1 MHIQSST
8 SMSSW
13 QQRTPPSQEQ
23 LKTQASDLF
32 TKLDSSSKG
41 YLDASD
47 FSKALQS
54 VQQDTS
60 DSQSSEWFSQLD
72 ADADGKLTSDE
83 FSSGVSEQLYNARG
97 SMGAGGPPP
106 GGMNGMQGM
115 PPPPP
120 PEGEEDSGKTVDE
133 LSEMLDNVKDSDSQL
148 ASDLQSIIDQFDQAD
163 SDQDGKVTREE
174 AMAFK
179 ESQKIS
185 SSDGSDSTASAN
197 SLSASQ
203 MQLQHTLMQLMK
215 SYGATAAATA
225 STSSSSLSMT
235 A

>member
-8 SMSSW
+8 SSW
-13 QQRTPPSQEQ
+13 QPRTPPSQEQ

-32 TKLDSSSKG
+32 SKLDSSAKG

-83 FSSGVSEQLYNARG
+83 FSTGVSEQLYNARG
-97 SMGAGGPPP
+97 MMGAGGP
-106 GGMNGMQGM
+106 GGMNGM

-120 PEGEEDSGKTVDE
+120 PEEDSGKTVDE
-133 LSEMLDNVKDSDSQL
+133 LTEMLDKVKDSDTNL
-148 ASDLQSIIDQFDQAD
+148 ATDLQSIIDQFDQAD
-163 SDQDGKVTREE
+163 ADQDGKVTRDE

-179 ESQKIS
+179 ESQKTS
-185 SSDGSDSTASAN
+185 SSDASGSSATTN

>member
-8 SMSSW
+8 SSW
-13 QQRTPPSQEQ
+13 QPRTPPSQEQ

-32 TKLDSSSKG
+32 AKLDSSAKG

-97 SMGAGGPPP
+97 MMGAGAPPP
-106 GGMNGMQGM
+106 GGMQGMQ

-120 PEGEEDSGKTVDE
+120 EEDSGKTVDE
-133 LSEMLDNVKDSDSQL
+133 LTEMLDKVKDSDANL
-148 ASDLQSIIDQFDQAD
+148 ATDLQSIIDQFDQAD
-163 SDQDGKVTREE
+163 ADQDGKVTRDE
-174 AMAFK
+174 AIAFK
-179 ESQKIS
+179 ESQQTS
-185 SSDGSDSTASAN
+185 SSESGDN
-197 SLSASQ
+197 SSSSNTLSASQ

-215 SYGATAAATA
+215 SYGATAAATG
-225 STSSSSLSMT
+225 STSSTSLSMT
-235 A
+235 V

>member
-32 TKLDSSSKG
+32 SKLDSSSKG

-120 PEGEEDSGKTVDE
+120 PEDAEDSGKTVDE
-133 LSEMLDNVKDSDSQL
+133 LSEMLDNVKDSDSHL

-179 ESQKIS
+179 ESQKTS
-185 SSDGSDSTASAN
+185 GSTTSDSSAN

-225 STSSSSLSMT
+225 TTSSSSLSMT